1 MTVSSIPSM
10 MSIQSIQSIQT
21 IQSILSIKEGA
32 PMESNIDIILN
43 AYDKGLKSGLAQAKR
58 EMKDFSSTVN
68 DSVTTA
74 NKALTSLGGTISTV
88 ISALALYKIG
98 GFLKDTAIAS
108 SRFQEMGIV
117 MNVVGKNAGYSAEQL
132 AYVDEQM
139 RKTGI
144 SMTESRTAITK
155 LSQAHIDLSMA
166 TKLARAAQDAA
177 VIGNMNSSEALD
189 AMIHGITSAQ
199 VEVLSNIGI
208 NVSWEQS
215 YAKVAKETGRAT
227 TSFSEQEKMMIRVNA
242 ALEAATRI
250 QGAYEASMTNAGKQ
264 LRTLTGRE
272 LPDFKVA
279 MGKAFDPAMAEVVLV
294 ARDTLAKLREEIT
307 KPDIQKALQSIGSS
321 ISETAKV
328 IGEVI
333 PSALSN
339 LMKAITPI
347 TDWYNSFPDDVKV
360 GLVGG
365 IIGKVLFGPVGI
377 LGSLIY
383 MHHKKIED
391 FKKAHPEIFGNETPN
406 GTPWVAGPFKI
417 PAQEPPNL
425 NSSLPPEKV
434 LPTLSKSTSSLY
446 NAELDKMKAA
456 NQTILL
462 MLEDTYKKGQISLEQ
477 YFSDRLSIINQEYEK
492 EAAVIKQMASAET
505 SPNEKA
511 KLNAKL
517 FALEQSHTRDVIKL
531 SQDKAKDISD
541 LENATSKAAIER
553 NKATT
558 ETELADIKN
567 KYDRQVISLE
577 EYVNQRTKILSRSYE
592 LDKASL
598 ETEIQH
604 EDEIKKRI
612 ELEAKLYVLAQK
624 YKKDLNDI
632 SQEALETEK
641 KTALE
646 RAQAIS
652 GMYQQMNEASQSSY
666 DAQIVLLDEQAR
678 RYKQL
683 KIDQLVIDKWYKE
696 QSYQLQKQQ
705 ALLSNDF
712 SEGWKQAYKDLLK
725 DGVKAGQLGYDTF
738 NQVIT
743 DIKSSLSSFI
753 EDAFSGN
760 LKSAQEYFQAFA
772 QAITKTWTNMVA
784 EMIAKWMML
793 SALKGL
799 GLSSF
804 LGFSSGGSVPS
815 MTGSNI
821 VNPSGAALG
830 FADGG
835 KIPGSSPTPTAD
847 NLLIRATAGEWIQPV
862 SSVQYYGAQVM
873 EAIRQRMIPRDF
885 FSNIKLPSMPAF
897 RPSYAF
903 ADGGSVSGGYSVS
916 VPVSISGVDNARSI
930 AKSLSNEIERTV
942 IRVMR
947 EQLS

>member
-1 MTVSSIPSM
+1 
-10 MSIQSIQSIQT
+10 
-21 IQSILSIKEGA
+21 
-32 PMESNIDIILN
+32 MESNINIILN
-43 AYDKGLKSGLAQAKR
+43 AYDKGLKAGISQAKR
-58 EMKDFSSTVN
+58 EFKDFSSTVN
-68 DSVTTA
+68 DSVTSA
-74 NKALTSLGGTISTV
+74 NKALSSLGSTMSTV
-88 ISALALYKIG
+88 ISAMALYKVG
-98 GFLKDTAIAS
+98 DFLKDTALAS
-108 SRFQEMGIV
+108 SRYQEMGLV

-139 RKTGI
+139 QKTGI

-189 AMIHGITSAQ
+189 ALIHGITSAQ
-199 VEVLSNIGI
+199 VEVLRNIGI

-250 QGAYEASMTNAGKQ
+250 NGAYEAAMTNAGKQ

-279 MGKAFDPAMAEVVLV
+279 MGKAFDPVMADFISAAREALV
-294 ARDTLAKLREEIT
+294 KLREEIT
-307 KPDIQKALQSIGSS
+307 RPDVQNALQNLGRAITD
-321 ISETAKV
+321 TAKAMSTEMPAAV
-328 IGEVI
+328 
-333 PSALSN
+333 SN
-339 LMKAITPI
+339 LLKAINPLLV
-347 TDWYNSFPDDVKV
+347 WYNSLPEDIKSGIGV
-360 GLVGG
+360 GLVGK
-365 IIGKVLFGPVGI
+365 ILFGR
-377 LGSLIY
+377 LGLLLGY
-383 MHHKKIED
+383 FDLTNKKISQ
-391 FKKAHPEIFGNETPN
+391 FKKDHPEIFGAPEDK
-406 GTPWVAGPFKI
+406 PWVAGPFKI
-417 PAQEPPNL
+417 PSQDQPPNL
-425 NSSLPPEKV
+425 QSSLPPEKV
-434 LPTLSKSTSSLY
+434 IPNLKSVSAVY

-456 NQTILL
+456 NQTMLL
-462 MLEDTYKKGQISLEQ
+462 MLEDSYKKGQISLEQ
-477 YFSDRLSIINQEYEK
+477 YFADRLTIINQEYEK
-492 EAAVIKQMASAET
+492 ESEVIKQMAGAET
-505 SPNEKA
+505 SPAEKA

-517 FALEQSHTRDVIKL
+517 FALEETHKRDIIKL
-531 SQDKAKDISD
+531 NQDKAKELSD
-541 LENATSKAAIER
+541 LENAKAKADIER

-577 EYVNQRTKILSRSYE
+577 EYTAMRTKILTQSYE

-612 ELEAKLYVLAQK
+612 ELEAKLYALEQK
-624 YKKDLNDI
+624 YKKDLLDI
-632 SQEALETEK
+632 SNEALETEK
-641 KTALE
+641 KNALE
-646 RAQAIS
+646 RSQAIAN
-652 GMYQQMNEASQSSY
+652 MYSQMSESSQSAY
-666 DAQIVLLDEQAR
+666 DAQIVLLDEQAN

-683 KIDQLVIDKWYKE
+683 KIDQLTIDKWY
-696 QSYQLQKQQ
+696 QNQVYNIQKQQ

-712 SEGWKQAYKDLLK
+712 SQGWKQAYKDLLK

-738 NQVIT
+738 NQMIT

-753 EDAFSGN
+753 EDAFAGN
-760 LKSAQEYFQAFA
+760 LKSAQEYFKSFA
-772 QAITKTWTNMVA
+772 QAITKTFANMVA

-799 GLSSF
+799 GLGSLF
-804 LGFSSGGSVPS
+804 GFSSGGEVGS

-847 NLLIRATAGEWIQPV
+847 NILIRATAGEWIQPV
-862 SSVQYYGAQVM
+862 ASVQYYGAQVM
-873 EAIRQRMIPRDF
+873 EAIRQRLIPRNF
-885 FSNIKLPSMPAF
+885 FDGFKMPSLPAYRPAYG
-897 RPSYAF
+897 YAQ
-903 ADGGSVSGGYSVS
+903 GGSVSGGYTVS
-916 VPVSISGVDNARSI
+916 VPVSISGADNARSL
-930 AKSLSNEIERTV
+930 ARTLPMEIEKTV
-942 IRVMR
+942 IRIMR
-947 EQLS
+947 EQFK